1 MKYDHKPITP
11 EGGMTSRAAR
21 EPHVTIS
28 GSQGHAATIKDT
40 NVMTV
45 TGTPRRAPRI
55 AIMGHVGVGNMGDE
69 AITGAVVGRLREF
82 APGASLVAFSLNPR
96 DTAARHSIESQPLRL
111 YTERLL
117 DAPPPDFSWELTYA
131 AKSAPSAE
139 TAPRHTGLGALI
151 RKIPLLKA
159 VLKPFVV
166 VARWIPQAAQIIAF
180 DIRSYRRLRGVTL
193 MLWAGSGQISDYVDG
208 LGYPLVILRW
218 VILARLRGAK
228 VAFGSAGAGPVTNP
242 LSRIC
247 FGLALKLAHY
257 RSFRDPY
264 SMDEARSLGAPE
276 PNLFIRDFAF
286 SHPLLAALPA
296 RSANPAP
303 WVGINPLPFFG
314 GEYWH
319 ILDPG
324 VYDRYVDAHAKLVI
338 GLLRNGRRVTL
349 FPSNIRVDPRSVRRI
364 VDRVAELAPE
374 IKDRLELDSTLQDV
388 PGVFEAAR
396 RYDVVVGTRYHG
408 VLLALA
414 CGTPTVGVIYHKKTQ
429 QVAEHMGTGRW
440 CVSAG
445 ETTGEQLLAITEDL
459 LANLSSAT
467 ATVESRCRIDVEP
480 LFEQYRTFA
489 RLAGCVA

>member
-1 MKYDHKPITP
+1 MKYDHKPIAP
-11 EGGMTSRAAR
+11 ERGIASRAAL

-28 GSQGHAATIKDT
+28 GSQRHAATIKDAK
-40 NVMTV
+40 VMTGP
-45 TGTPRRAPRI
+45 GTPRRAPRI

-82 APGASLVAFSLNPR
+82 APDASLVAFSLNPR
-96 DTAARHSIESQPLRL
+96 DTAARHAIESQPLRL

-117 DAPPPDFSWELTYA
+117 HAPPPDFSWEKTYA
-131 AKSAPSAE
+131 AKSTPSAD

-159 VLKPFVV
+159 VLKPLVV
-166 VARWIPQAAQIIAF
+166 VARWISLAAQVIAF
-180 DIRSYRRLRGVTL
+180 DFRSYRRLRGVTL

-208 LGYPLVILRW
+208 IGYPLVILRW

-228 VAFGSAGAGPVTNP
+228 VAFASAGAGPVTIP

-286 SHPLLAALPA
+286 SHPLLADLPA
-296 RSANPAP
+296 KPANPVP

-374 IKDRLELDSTLQDV
+374 LKDRLELDSTLQDV

-414 CGTPTVGVIYHKKTQ
+414 CGTPTVGVIYHQKTQ
-429 QVAEHMGTGRW
+429 QVAEHIGTGRW
-440 CVSAG
+440 CVRAG
-445 ETTGEQLLAITEDL
+445 EATGEQLLAITEDL
-459 LANLSSAT
+459 IADLPSAT
-467 ATVESRCRIDVEP
+467 AAVESRRRIDVEP
-480 LFEQYRTFA
+480 LLEQYRTFA
-489 RLAGCVA
+489 RLAGCIA

>member
-1 MKYDHKPITP
+1 MRYDDKPIAP
-11 EGGMTSRAAR
+11 EGGIASRAAL
-21 EPHVTIS
+21 EPHLTIS
-28 GSQGHAATIKDT
+28 GSQRPGATIKDSK
-40 NVMTV
+40 V
-45 TGTPRRAPRI
+45 TAKPRRAPRI

-96 DTAARHSIESQPLRL
+96 DTAARHAVESQPLRL

-117 DAPPPDFSWELTYA
+117 HDPPPDFSWEKTYA
-131 AKSAPSAE
+131 AKSKPSDE
-139 TAPRHTGLGALI
+139 TAPRYTGLGALI
-151 RKIPLLKA
+151 RKIPWLKA
-159 VLKPFVV
+159 VLRPLVV
-166 VARWIPQAAQIIAF
+166 VARWIALAGQVIAF
-180 DIRSYRRLRGVTL
+180 DFRSYRRLKGVTL

-208 LGYPLVILRW
+208 IGYPLVILRW

-228 VAFGSAGAGPVTNP
+228 VAFASAGAGPVTIP

-276 PNLFIRDFAF
+276 PNLFIRDFAW
-286 SHPLLAALPA
+286 SHPLLAALPPKP
-296 RSANPAP
+296 ANPVP

-319 ILDPG
+319 ILDSG

-374 IKDRLELDSTLQDV
+374 LTDRLELDSTLQDV

-429 QVAEHMGTGRW
+429 QVAEHIGTGRW
-440 CVSAG
+440 CVPAG
-445 ETTGEQLLAITEDL
+445 EATGEQLLAATEDL
-459 LANLSSAT
+459 IANLTAAT
-467 ATVESRCRIDVEP
+467 ATVESRRRIDVEP

-489 RLAGCVA
+489 RLAGCTV

>member
-1 MKYDHKPITP
+1 
-11 EGGMTSRAAR
+11 
-21 EPHVTIS
+21 
-28 GSQGHAATIKDT
+28 
-40 NVMTV
+40 MTV
-45 TGTPRRAPRI
+45 AGTPRRAPRI

-96 DTAARHSIESQPLRL
+96 DTAARHSVESQPLRL

-117 DAPPPDFSWELTYA
+117 DAPPPDFSWEKTYA
-131 AKSAPSAE
+131 AKATPSAE
-139 TAPRHTGLGALI
+139 TARRYTGLGGLI
-151 RKIPLLKA
+151 RRIPFLKA
-159 VLKPFVV
+159 VLRPFVV
-166 VARWIPQAAQIIAF
+166 FARWISLAAQIIAF

-193 MLWAGSGQISDYVDG
+193 MVWAGSGQISDYVDG
-208 LGYPLVILRW
+208 IGYPLVILRW

-228 VAFGSAGAGPVTNP
+228 VAFASAGAGPVTIP
-242 LSRIC
+242 MSRLC

-286 SHPLLAALPA
+286 SHPLLATLPPKPV
-296 RSANPAP
+296 NPVP

-324 VYDRYVDAHAKLVI
+324 VYDRYVDAHAKLAI

-364 VDRVAELAPE
+364 VDRVAELAPDM
-374 IKDRLELDSTLQDV
+374 KDRLEVDSTLQDV

-414 CGTPTVGVIYHKKTQ
+414 CGTPTVGVIYHMKTQ
-429 QVAEHMGTGRW
+429 QVAEHIGTGQWR
-440 CVSAG
+440 VPAG
-445 ETTGEQLLAITEDL
+445 ETTGEQLLATTEDL
-459 LANLSSAT
+459 IANLPAVT
-467 ATVESRCRIDVEP
+467 ALVDSRRRIDVEP

-489 RLAGCVA
+489 RLAGCMA